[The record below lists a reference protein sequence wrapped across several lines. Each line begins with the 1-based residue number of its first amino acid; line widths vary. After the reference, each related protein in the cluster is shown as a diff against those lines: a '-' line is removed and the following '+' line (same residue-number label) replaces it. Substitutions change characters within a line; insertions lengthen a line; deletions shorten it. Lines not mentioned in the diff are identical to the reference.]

1 MGAELAGVFARDVVL
16 VGIVLEDDQVRHG
29 TDERHLADFLLETQ
43 EEDNAVIALDLHFT
57 LEIAAQVALVFAGQP
72 AQVALAVGRDAIVQA
87 VENRPLFLLH
97 QK

>member
-1 MGAELAGVFARDVVL
+1 MSAELAGVLARDVVL
-16 VGIVLEDDQVRHG
+16 VGVVLENHQVRHSA
-29 TDERHLADFLLETQ
+29 DEGHLADLLLETQ
-43 EEDNAVIALDLHFT
+43 EEHDAVIALDLHLT
-57 LEIAAQVALVFAGQP
+57 LEVTAQVALILAGQP

>member
-1 MGAELAGVFARDVVL
+1 MF
-16 VGIVLEDDQVRHG
+16 EDDQVRHG
-29 TDERHLADFLLETQ
+29 ADEGCLADLLLEAQ
-43 EEDNAVIALDLHFT
+43 EEHDAVIALDLHFT

>member
-1 MGAELAGVFARDVVL
+1 M
-16 VGIVLEDDQVRHG
+16 LEDDQVRHG
-29 TDERHLADFLLETQ
+29 TDECHLTDFLLETQ